1 MLDELT
7 LPAVQDE
14 EHQALAAACE
24 PGVGLATIVGIEGSF
39 SRRLGSQLAVRPD
52 GSTVGSLS
60 DGCLEA
66 QIASDMASARDARVI
81 RYGQGS
87 STIDSRLPC
96 GGGLDILLQPHPDR
110 MACRQAIRMLA
121 ERKKTSLDLSSH
133 SPAFTRTYL
142 PSLRLVAF
150 GEGPEL
156 EMFGTLARAMGLEI
170 DTRSKQDL
178 SLGRAARQCEID
190 AWTAVVLLF
199 HDHEWEIP
207 LLEQALASEAFY
219 IGAQGG
225 EKAVIARSLALTAA
239 GIPEETSARITSPLG
254 IIPACKSPR
263 ALALSAISE
272 VVANYENLLVTS

>member
-1 MLDELT
+1 MLDRLT

-52 GSTVGSLS
+52 GSMVGSLS

-66 QIASDMASARDARVI
+66 QIAADMAAARDARVI

-87 STIDSRLPC
+87 STIDFRLPC
-96 GGGLDILLQPHPDR
+96 GGGLDILLQPDPDR
-110 MACRQAIRMLA
+110 MACRQAIRQLA
-121 ERKKTSLDLSSH
+121 EREKASIDLSSH

-156 EMFGTLARAMGLEI
+156 EMFGTLAQAMGLEI

-272 VVANYENLLVTS
+272 VVASYENLLVTS

>member
-1 MLDELT
+1 MLKELT
-7 LPAVQDE
+7 LPAVRDE
-14 EHQALAAACE
+14 EHMALAAACE
-24 PGVGLATIVGIEGSF
+24 PEVGLATIVGIEGSF

-52 GSTVGSLS
+52 GATVGSLS

-66 QIASDMASARDARVI
+66 QIAADMAAIGDAKVI

-87 STIDSRLPC
+87 ATIDFRLPC

-110 MACRQAIRMLA
+110 MACRQAVRKLA
-121 ERKKTSLDLSSH
+121 AREKASLDLPSPSSK
-133 SPAFTRTYL
+133 FTRTYL

-156 EMFGTLARAMGLEI
+156 EMFGTLARTMGLEI
-170 DTRSKQDL
+170 DTRSKHDL
-178 SLGRAARQCEID
+178 SLGKAAKQCEID

-225 EKAVIARSLALTAA
+225 ERAVIARSLALTAA

-254 IIPACKSPR
+254 TIPACKSPR

-272 VVANYENLLVTS
+272 VVANYENLLVTK

>member
-1 MLDELT
+1 MLDKLT

-66 QIASDMASARDARVI
+66 QIASDIASARDARVI
-81 RYGQGS
+81 RYGHGS
-87 STIDSRLPC
+87 STIDFRLPC

-110 MACRQAIRMLA
+110 LACRQAVRKLNA
-121 ERKKTSLDLSSH
+121 RKKASLDLPFP
-133 SPAFTRTYL
+133 SPLFARTYL

-150 GEGPEL
+150 GEGAEL
-156 EMFGTLARAMGLEI
+156 EMFATVARAMGLEI